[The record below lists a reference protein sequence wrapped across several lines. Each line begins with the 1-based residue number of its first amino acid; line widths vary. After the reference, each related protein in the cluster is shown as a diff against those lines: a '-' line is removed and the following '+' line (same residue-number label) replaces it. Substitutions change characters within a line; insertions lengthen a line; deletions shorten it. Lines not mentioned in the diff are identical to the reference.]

1 MLKHV
6 MDKVKLNNVISVIDT
21 FFEFILFKNKIDK
34 GIKIYEADP
43 NALNNITVGRTL
55 AEARA
60 LGPIVTPRQYPCTYC
75 VTGACAIV
83 VNVVQCNCGT
93 TQCPPTATAPSMI
106 YLLCFC

>member
-21 FFEFILFKNKIDK
+21 FSEFIVFKNKVDK

-60 LGPIVTPRQYPCTYC
+60 LGPIVTPRQYPCNFC
-75 VTGACAIV
+75 VTGFCTTVA
-83 VNVVQCNCGT
+83 NVVQCNCGT
-93 TQCPPTATAPSMI
+93 NPCAPATIAPSKI
-106 YLLCFC
+106 